1 MVVSVR
7 RFFEDNGGKVPGH
20 MLDTDCH
27 VFNTLRQSTDV
38 ESDMTL
44 RRRSIPASFAL
55 ALYEYLDRKGI
66 DSDQLL
72 QLPRPPQDTLL
83 NADMPIDVWRQLLER
98 AALHLND
105 PRLGLHLGQTIIPR
119 HAGVLGYVIMA
130 SKTLG
135 EAIARFHQYQRLIYD
150 VTPLIVREE
159 GGAMELVWDAQ
170 HGRPGP
176 LVDET
181 AVTALVNFLRRLTSP
196 DLAPQRV
203 DFINPTPESSAAYT
217 DYFGCPV
224 RFEQPETVI
233 RIPASVLA
241 HPLTTSDPAM
251 LTMLE
256 AQADSLLARLPRES
270 PLVDDVRRRISR
282 LLSEQHLD
290 IAAVAECMGV
300 STRTLQRQL
309 AAEGTSFLKEVGAV
323 RREIAERYLR
333 ETNLGLVDIALIL
346 GYSEHSAFTRSF
358 IRWTGMSP
366 NEYRRQGVSLIGDFD
381 GYSQPPFRRG

>member
-1 MVVSVR
+1 MTRTVLRVR
-7 RFFEDNGGKVPGH
+7 RIFDSHDDKVTAH
-20 MLDTDCH
+20 MLDTDCQ
-27 VFNTLRQSTDV
+27 VFNTLRHASDN
-38 ESDMTL
+38 ESDMTV

-55 ALYEYLDRKGI
+55 ALYEYLDRKGV
-66 DSDQLL
+66 DSDKLL
-72 QLPRPPQDTLL
+72 ELPRPPQDTLL
-83 NADMPIDVWRQLLER
+83 NAEMPIDVWRQLLER
-98 AALHLND
+98 AALHLDD
-105 PRLGLHLGQTIIPR
+105 PLLGLHLGQTIIPR

-130 SKTLG
+130 SQNLG

-150 VTPLIVREE
+150 VTPLVVREKD
-159 GGAMELVWDAQ
+159 GVMELVWGAEN
-170 HGRPGP
+170 GRPGP

-181 AVTALVNFLRRLTSP
+181 AVTALVNFLRSLTQP

-203 DFINPTPESSAAYT
+203 DFINPTPANSEAYT
-217 DYFGCPV
+217 VYFGCPV

-233 RIPASVLA
+233 RIPASTLA
-241 HPLTTSDPAM
+241 YPLTTSDPAM

-256 AQADSLLARLPRES
+256 AQADSLLARLPQES

-290 IAAVAECMGV
+290 ITAVAECMSV
-300 STRTLQRQL
+300 SSRTLQRQL

-366 NEYRRQGVSLIGDFD
+366 NEYRRQGELSC
-381 GYSQPPFRRG
+381 GYK

>member
-1 MVVSVR
+1 MTRTVLRVR
-7 RFFEDNGGKVPGH
+7 RIFDCNGDKVTTH
-20 MLDTDCH
+20 MLDTDCQ
-27 VFNTLRQSTDV
+27 VFNTLRHTSDN
-38 ESDMTL
+38 ESDMTV

-98 AALHLND
+98 AAQHLDD
-105 PRLGLHLGQTIIPR
+105 PLLGLHLGQTIIPR

-130 SKTLG
+130 SQNLG

-150 VTPLIVREE
+150 VTPLAVRDV
-159 GGAMELVWDAQ
+159 GGAMELVWDAK

-181 AVTALVNFLRRLTSP
+181 AVTALVNFLRSLTQP

-203 DFINPTPESSAAYT
+203 DFINPKPANSEAYT
-217 DYFGCPV
+217 AYFGCPV
-224 RFEQPETVI
+224 RFEQSETVI
-233 RIPASVLA
+233 RIPASALA

-256 AQADSLLARLPRES
+256 AQADSLLARLPQES
-270 PLVDDVRRRISR
+270 PLVDGVRRRISR
-282 LLSEQHLD
+282 LLSEQHLG
-290 IAAVAECMGV
+290 IAAVAECMSV

-366 NEYRRQGVSLIGDFD
+366 NEYRQQGGAVQKSGA
-381 GYSQPPFRRG
+381 FR